1 MRNVR
6 PRPALSLL
14 NVAKGSQIY
23 RDQGS
28 AATSVTPPK
37 HNELPMVIEMEGTN
51 NVPCNSHI
59 HPPSPHFLVPGF
71 GTKTKHSPCRFLG
84 LEVTK
89 LSPLFWH
96 SMVFT
101 QLSLWEMCGCLCLY
115 IPWCQQGE
123 QRQGDLRRAGCSRD
137 GGISTS
143 TAEWWW
149 FHFQQCIS
157 KNTDITYYIFSFS
170 ISLWWTHLGYVLVHT
185 HVSTQYTVLSARK
198 GGYVANT

>member
-6 PRPALSLL
+6 PGPALRLL
-14 NVAKGSQIY
+14 NVAKESQICH
-23 RDQGS
+23 DQGS

-59 HPPSPHFLVPGF
+59 HPPSPHFLVPGS

-101 QLSLWEMCGCLCLY
+101 QLSLWEMCGWMCLY
-115 IPWCQQGE
+115 IPGCQQGE
-123 QRQGDLRRAGCSRD
+123 QRQGDLRRAGGSRD
-137 GGISTS
+137 RGISTS
-143 TAEWWW
+143 TAEWR
-149 FHFQQCIS
+149 FSFPAVHL
-157 KNTDITYYIFSFS
+157 KEYTDITYNIFSFS
-170 ISLWWTHLGYVLVHT
+170 ISLWWTHLGCVLVHT
-185 HVSTQYTVLSARK
+185 HISTQSTVLSARK